1 MINKLKPKSEFS
13 RNVLTL
19 MTGTTIAQAIPI
31 AISPIL
37 TRIYSPEDFGVFA
50 LFVAI
55 ASIFGSIVNGRY
67 ELAIMLPK
75 KNENAINVVAL
86 GLVIAVFISFILLIL
101 VIFFKNYFIII
112 LRNKEIGIWL
122 YFIPVTVFFIGL
134 FNILSYWNNRKKYYQ
149 DIANATIIKSI
160 ILSIIQ
166 LFIGILK
173 PGVAGLIS
181 GQIISNMFANM
192 KLIKNISKDKILL
205 SKIDKTKMIAL
216 AKKYKDFPK
225 FSMPAILANSLSQ
238 NLTNILISSFY
249 NVTTLGFY
257 SLVQRVLGVP
267 SALVGSAI
275 GQVFFQQATQEKQET
290 GKAIKTFDSTLKKL
304 TIIGLLLFG
313 TLFFTVEYLFVFI
326 FGEKWRIA
334 GVYAHILLPL
344 FFIRFL
350 SSALSAILIVFEK
363 QKNELLINMF
373 LITTSIIMILV
384 FNDFNQF
391 LFFFTAFMS
400 INYIIFLFYYYRVS
414 KGIA

>member
-37 TRIYSPEDFGVFA
+37 TRIYTPEDFGVYA

-55 ASIFGSIVNGRY
+55 ASIFGSIASGRY
-67 ELAIMLPK
+67 EMAIMLPK
-75 KNENAINVVAL
+75 KDENAINIVAL
-86 GLVIAVFISFILLIL
+86 GFIITVFISLVLFVFVLLFDDYL
-101 VIFFKNYFIII
+101 TKLLN
-112 LRNKEIGIWL
+112 NEEIGLWL
-122 YFIPVTVFFIGL
+122 YFIPIAVFFIGF
-134 FNILSYWNNRKKYYQ
+134 FNILSYFNNRKKHYK
-149 DIANATIIKSI
+149 DIARATILKAIV
-160 ILSIIQ
+160 LSIVQ
-166 LFIGILK
+166 LSIGFLK
-173 PGVAGLIS
+173 VGATGLIS
-181 GQIISNMFANM
+181 GQVISNMFANM
-192 KLIKNISKDKILL
+192 KLVKNITKNKILI
-205 SKIDKTKMIAL
+205 SSINKTKIIAL